1 MTDVIATFKYILLL
15 AAIVTGQAASA
26 QQKSRPVVDNNRDF
40 SYTDSIFNSEDIAVV
55 SHNNVLVGQL
65 CCVDM
70 NAPIVP
76 DSFCF
81 LKLAD
86 MRHCCSWV
94 DFTRKHGTDALFRI
108 TLGDFWT

>member
-1 MTDVIATFKYILLL
+1 MENKRFFTYTAIAACMICAIAVAFNVFTDFELPGRIM
-15 AAIVTGQAASA
+15 AAILGVAIT
-26 QQKSRPVVDNNRDF
+26 
-40 SYTDSIFNSEDIAVV
+40 
-55 SHNNVLVGQL
+55 
-65 CCVDM
+65 
-70 NAPIVP
+70 
-76 DSFCF
+76 

>member
-1 MTDVIATFKYILLL
+1 MMKRTLL
-15 AAIVTGQAASA
+15 AAALCAAFGTAAA
-26 QQKSRPVVDNNRDF
+26 QQTTPRN
-40 SYTDSIFNSEDIAVV
+40 
-55 SHNNVLVGQL
+55 QL
-65 CCVDM
+65 TPTPPM
-70 NAPIVP
+70 GWMTWNL
-76 DSFCF
+76 FQGN